1 MPRPVD
7 TLSTSFLTAL
17 AAIVVIDLVLAGDNA
32 IVIALAARGLPEQSR
47 RRAILWGTF
56 GAVAVRTALTVAVV
70 QLLRI
75 PGLLAVGGTLLV
87 AIAYKLLVQPDEAP
101 AAGHEVAAAGSFWA
115 AMKTIVVADALMGLD
130 NVLAVAGA
138 AHGSLL
144 LVVLGLLVS
153 VPIVVWG
160 SQLVLKLVERFP
172 VVVYLGSGILAW
184 TAVKMVASEPLLAGI
199 VEANAAAV
207 PLASFAVVG
216 GVLSAGFM
224 ANYRPVRRRIAA
236 HVVDPGGPGAACGAH
251 DAAQAGRGAPARPLV
266 PLDGSQNGL
275 DALGLVLGRS
285 EDRHDVEVHLLQVTR
300 PARSQ
305 RHDPGRHGRSSP
317 PDAADHALARARQ
330 LLRASGV
337 GCVVHV
343 EPGPRAEAISRVA
356 ERIGATEI
364 VIGTARSHSVT
375 RVIEDGIWSKVIGAA
390 RVPVRIVPGRAIP
403 ALERVGLPAGA
414 VALAA
419 LALAAVA

>member
-1 MPRPVD
+1 MDV
-7 TLSTSFLTAL
+7 LSTSFLTAL

-32 IVIALAARGLPEQSR
+32 IVIALAARGLPAASR

-56 GAVAVRTALTVAVV
+56 GAVAVRTALTLAVV

-75 PGLLAVGGTLLV
+75 PGLLAVGGALLV
-87 AIAYKLLVQPDEAP
+87 GIAYKLLVQPDEAP
-101 AAGHEVAAAGSFWA
+101 AAGHDVAAAGSFWA

-184 TAVKMVASEPLLAGI
+184 TAVKMVASEPLLASVVG
-199 VEANAAAV
+199 ANAPVAS
-207 PLASFAVVG
+207 LAGVAVVG

-236 HVVDPGGPGAACGAH
+236 HVVGPGSPGAATGAH
-251 DAAQAGRGAPARPLV
+251 PVVQPGHGAMAKPLV
-266 PLDGSQNGL
+266 PLDGSHSGL
-275 DALGLVLGRS
+275 DALGLVLGRGD
-285 EDRHDVEVHLLQVTR
+285 ECRNVEVHLLQVTR
-300 PARSQ
+300 PAHSPR
-305 RHDPGRHGRSSP
+305 RVPGLRGRRRP
-317 PDAADHALARARQ
+317 PGPADGALARARS
-330 LLRASGV
+330 LLHASGV

-343 EPGPRAEAISRVA
+343 EPGPRAEAITRVA

-364 VIGTARSHSVT
+364 VIGTARSRSVT
-375 RVIEDGIWSKVIGAA
+375 RVIQDVVSSKVIGAA
-390 RVPVRIVPGRAIP
+390 HVPVRIVPGRSIP
-403 ALERVGLPAGA
+403 AVERVGLPAGA
-414 VALAA
+414 LALAA
-419 LALAAVA
+419 LALALAAVG